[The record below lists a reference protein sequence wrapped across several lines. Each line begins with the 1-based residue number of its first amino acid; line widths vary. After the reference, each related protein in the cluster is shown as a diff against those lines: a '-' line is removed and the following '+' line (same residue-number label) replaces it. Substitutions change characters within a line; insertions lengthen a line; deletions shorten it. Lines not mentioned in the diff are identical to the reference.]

1 MEDFST
7 REQLLWA
14 ENVKRPFGDH
24 PKVARSVISAGTAEL
39 AQETPVSWFREFAAW
54 FPEREETGKQLKAK
68 LRGFALRAHKTVGKD
83 EKGKMKVEPSLVGNN
98 LCDWTA
104 DVLDEAIAKGEELS
118 AIALRREVASELQ
131 READAAG
138 EWNLWLTHLH
148 WVLLRRAALERG
160 EAPATWETFIAS
172 PESGQAWR
180 EGSKEFIDWLQS
192 IQPVEKKGE
201 EEFPDDEDDDSDSPL
216 EEDGEQP
223 TTEIPTGAV

>member
-7 REQLLWA
+7 QEQLLWA
-14 ENVKRPFGDH
+14 KNVKRPFSDH

-39 AQETPVSWFREFAAW
+39 AQETPVSWFREFAEW
-54 FPEREETGKQLKAK
+54 FAGREETGKELKTK
-68 LRGFALRAHKTVGKD
+68 LRGFAVRAHKMKVKD
-83 EKGKMKVEPSLVGNN
+83 EEGKLKIEPSLIGNN

-118 AIALRREVASELQ
+118 SIGLRREVASELQ

-148 WVLLRRAALERG
+148 WVLLRREALARG
-160 EAPATWETFIAS
+160 EAPMTWETFIAS
-172 PESGQAWR
+172 PESGQAWSK
-180 EGSKEFIDWLQS
+180 GSKEFIDWLQA

-201 EEFPDDEDDDSDSPL
+201 ETFPDDEDDDSDSPL
-216 EEDGEQP
+216 EEDGDLPITETP
-223 TTEIPTGAV
+223 TAGV

>member
-7 REQLLWA
+7 KEQLLWA
-14 ENVKRPFGDH
+14 ENVKRPFSDH

-39 AQETPVSWFREFAAW
+39 AQETPVAWFREFAAW
-54 FPEREETGKQLKAK
+54 FVSRDETGKKLKAK
-68 LRGFALRAHKTVGKD
+68 LRGFAVRAHKHLVKD
-83 EKGKMKVEPSLVGNN
+83 EKGKMKVEPSLIGNN

-104 DVLDEAIAKGEELS
+104 DVLDEARANGQELS
-118 AIALRREVASELQ
+118 SIGLRREVASELQ

-148 WVLLRRAALERG
+148 WVMLRRAALERG
-160 EAPATWETFIAS
+160 EAPQTWETFIAS

-180 EGSKEFIDWLQS
+180 EGSAAFIEWLQS

-201 EEFPDDEDDDSDSPL
+201 EEFPDDEDDNSDSPL
-216 EEDGEQP
+216 EEDGAQTTSP
-223 TTEIPTGAV
+223 TPTAGV